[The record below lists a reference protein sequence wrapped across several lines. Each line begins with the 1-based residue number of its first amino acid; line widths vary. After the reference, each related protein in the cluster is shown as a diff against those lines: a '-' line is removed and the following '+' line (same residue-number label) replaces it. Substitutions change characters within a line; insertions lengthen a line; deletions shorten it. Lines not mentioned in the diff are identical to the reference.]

1 MFDDR
6 NLVEER
12 ISDLVERLERA
23 STRTVTTATAGAWR
37 APGEPVDFHTA
48 TAQTYEPF
56 AAGTPWGPAW
66 STWWFEIRGQVPAE
80 YLHADLEL
88 KIDLG
93 FEGDWPG
100 NQSEGMVYT
109 RQGTPLKA
117 INPMNNEVA
126 LNHGHFASQPD
137 TQILDGEGRFH
148 VFVEAGCNPN
158 MGGFM
163 NHPSAQGDLR
173 TRTEENLWVFKGAE
187 VIVRDRD
194 VWGLQ
199 LDMEVLNG
207 LMLELPA
214 DSTRRAVILRQLERA
229 ANTLEAG
236 PLERTADEARQVL
249 APVIDS
255 GVGGSA
261 QQMTAV
267 GHAHIDSAW
276 LWPIRETRRKVVRTY
291 SNVTALAQ
299 QYPDMRFACTSAQ
312 HYEWLR
318 QDSPEVY
325 ARVKEMVARGQWE
338 VVGGM
343 WVEPDANLPSG
354 EALVRQLTVGLKW
367 FQDHLG
373 VRPRCLW
380 LPDSFGYNGALPQI
394 AKLAG
399 MQYFFTQKLNWNQTN
414 TMPHHTFWWEGI
426 DGTRIFTHFPPV
438 DCYDSIV
445 SPKEVRFAEKN
456 FKEKGL
462 TPYSLLPYGYG
473 DGGGGPTREMVE
485 RVRRLSNCEGAP
497 AVRSGG
503 VEEFFDR
510 ARADYPD
517 APVWSGE
524 MYLEFHR
531 GVYTS
536 AHRLKQGN
544 RRVEAAMFELEWL
557 ATAVSQLGNTADSR
571 RYPHAE
577 LTQLW
582 QRMLLLQFH
591 DILPGTGIAW
601 VNQDAQAEYAQLA
614 DDIEGMRGKLIRQ
627 LDHASQTQAEESTA
641 DAQEQAEEK
650 AESDKAQPKDPA
662 TETGAKIGVGEH
674 KALTVLNAAP
684 IDRTE
689 VIEAAGELA
698 LVNVPSMSRTPL
710 EEAVCK
716 PENTVTLE
724 KTVTRDKRERAG
736 SEVGKQTRAAKQTE
750 PSEQVDL
757 AEQADA
763 EAEAGYV
770 LDNGKIRV
778 TISADGLITQIRDL
792 VAEREVLATG
802 AAANLL
808 RLHPDNPSCF
818 DAWELQHHYRANHQ
832 DVTAVESIETHA
844 EPLRGTV
851 RVTRRHGDSTFVQT
865 ISLDADATHVDF
877 ALDVDWHERAKV
889 LKVLFPL
896 DIAATDVK
904 DEIPFGWISRPMQ
917 TNTPWDFA
925 RFETSG
931 QRWMLLDEPG
941 YAVALAND
949 STYGHDVHPLTT
961 AGARRAGVR
970 VGLTALRSAQAPD
983 PHVDEGQ
990 QSLRYRL
997 QVGSDVRKATELGI
1011 GLNQPIRTRTAKVNA
1026 TSLASLTTAAT
1037 HAHAVI
1043 DSVKRADDES
1053 GDLIVRLHENAGVG
1067 SEVALTLGVPAAN
1080 LREVDLCEDPLAAD
1094 SELASTQQLPTELR
1108 AGQPLTLKLR
1118 PFQILTLRMVT
1129 R

>member
-23 STRTVTTATAGAWR
+23 STRTVTTATSGAWR
-37 APGEPVDFHTA
+37 APGEPVDFRTA
-48 TAQTYEPF
+48 TVQTYEPF

-66 STWWFEIRGQVPAE
+66 STWWLEIRGQVPAE
-80 YLHADLEL
+80 YAHADLEL

-187 VIVRDRD
+187 VIVRDQD

-199 LDMEVLNG
+199 LDMEVLND
-207 LMLELPA
+207 LMRQLPV

-236 PLERTADEARQVL
+236 PLERTASEARQVL

-325 ARVKEMVARGQWE
+325 ARVKDMIARGQWE

-557 ATAVSQLGNTADSR
+557 ATAASQLGNTEDSR
-571 RYPHAE
+571 LSSHEGDKYPQVENKHSQVETKYPHAE
-577 LTQLW
+577 LTGLW
-582 QRMLLLQFH
+582 ERMLLLQFH

-614 DDIEGMRGKLIRQ
+614 DDIEGMRGQLIRQ
-627 LDHASQTQAEESTA
+627 LDHAAQA
-641 DAQEQAEEK
+641 QA
-650 AESDKAQPKDPA
+650 
-662 TETGAKIGVGEH
+662 GEH
-674 KALTVLNAAP
+674 EALTVLNAAP

-689 VIEAAGELA
+689 VIEMAGELA
-698 LVNVPSMSRTPL
+698 LVDVPSMSATPL
-710 EEAVCK
+710 EEAVRE

-724 KTVTRDKRERAG
+724 HAATRGKRERAD
-736 SEVGKQTRAAKQTE
+736 SELAKQARPAEPAASKVGKQTQLVT
-750 PSEQVDL
+750 QVD
-757 AEQADA
+757 AVKHADSKV
-763 EAEAGYV
+763 ESGYV
-770 LDNGKIRV
+770 LDNGKVRV
-778 TISADGLITQIRDL
+778 TISADGLITGLRDL
-792 VAEREVLATG
+792 VAGRDVLVDG
-802 AAANLL
+802 AVANLL

-818 DAWELQHHYRANHQ
+818 DAWELQHHYRASHE

-844 EPLRGTV
+844 EPLRASIT
-851 RVTRRHGDSTFVQT
+851 VTRRHGDSTFVQT

-949 STYGHDVHPLTT
+949 STYGHDVRHLTA
-961 AGARRAGVR
+961 AGARRAGVC

-1026 TSLASLTTAAT
+1026 TSLVSLNAAST

-1043 DSVKRADDES
+1043 DSVKRADDAS
-1053 GDLIVRLHENAGVG
+1053 GDLIVRLHENAGTR

-1094 SELASTQQLPTELR
+1094 SEFASTQQLPTELR

-1129 R
+1129 Q